1 MNVQPVILIINSI
14 SQRLNADE
22 LNKGS

>member
-1 MNVQPVILIINSI
+1 MNAQLVILITSSNN
-14 SQRLNADE
+14 QRLNADE

>member
-1 MNVQPVILIINSI
+1 MNVQPVVLIINSI